1 MTPKLR
7 DTNGVLLYME
17 SVSQHDLGVY
27 ICVAENSIKNSTRRT
42 TARMEIGKFFFCH
55 KKKRPRIKQHC
66 RKYLVSTVKGLPIP
80 VFSSRSDTNTMFT
93 DISRFFSISI
103 SIPHNV

>member
-1 MTPKLR
+1 MEWRREKSNESVTPKLR

-55 KKKRPRIKQHC
+55 KKNVQESN
-66 RKYLVSTVKGLPIP
+66 STAGNI
-80 VFSSRSDTNTMFT
+80 
-93 DISRFFSISI
+93 
-103 SIPHNV
+103 